1 MQTSLG
7 GGSRAARFVAL
18 GLASVLMAG
27 CSSSTSP
34 SPAAS
39 GGNQSPAATA
49 GGEPVHLGVLVQA
62 GGPGDA
68 VEALAAQYSKDHPDV
83 TVEVSKLP
91 YDNTRERALAD
102 FTAHQGA
109 YDVVGFDYLWVKE
122 YAKGGFLI
130 PIDDLIAK
138 AADQVNKDDFFKAY
152 LDYATVDGKLYGLPW
167 LAAVYMLYYRTD
179 LLAKYGLD
187 VPTTWD
193 EYAATAKTLQEKAG
207 LFGSTFIGKRD
218 DPLVDEFWTIAWSY
232 GAEIFDG
239 HHATIDSPE
248 ALAAFKVW
256 NDIFKT
262 AAPDSLAAD
271 WPTVAASF
279 AQGKSA
285 MMLNF
290 SDTSETLLGSDSTV
304 ADKVGF
310 AAIPAG
316 PTGKLTPNLGGWG
329 MGINADSKN
338 QQAAFDFLTWLLSA
352 DSQKLGLESGG
363 SATRASVLGDP
374 ELQKTYPYFSAAL
387 ENFKNAVPFPQA
399 TNWVDWEAAMAPP
412 MSEALGG
419 QRTLESGLQEA
430 QSRLEAEVVKEFP

>member
-1 MQTSLG
+1 MRTLLG
-7 GGSRAARFVAL
+7 RGSRASRLVAL
-18 GLASVLMAG
+18 GLASVLMAS
-27 CSSSTSP
+27 CS
-34 SPAAS
+34 
-39 GGNQSPAATA
+39 A
-49 GGEPVHLGVLVQA
+49 GGSPVHLGVLVQA

-68 VEALAAQYSKDHPDV
+68 VEALAALYSKDHPNV

-109 YDVVGFDYLWVKE
+109 YDIVGFDYLWVKE
-122 YAKGGFLI
+122 YAKGGFLV
-130 PIDDLIAK
+130 PLDDLIA
-138 AADQVNKDDFFKAY
+138 AASDQVQKGDFFKAY

-179 LLAKYGLD
+179 LLQQYGIS

-193 EYAATAKTLQEKAG
+193 EYAAAAQSLQEKSG

-232 GAEIFDG
+232 GAQIYDG

-256 NDIFKT
+256 DQIYKT

-271 WPTVAASF
+271 WPMAAASF

-290 SDTSETLLGSDSTV
+290 SDTSETILGSDSTV

-310 AAIPAG
+310 AAVPAG
-316 PTGKLTPNLGGWG
+316 PTGNLTPNLGGWG
-329 MGINADSKN
+329 IGINTDSKN

-352 DSQKLGLESGG
+352 DSQKTGLASGG
-363 SATRASVLGDP
+363 SATRASVLGDA
-374 ELQKTYPYFSAAL
+374 ELQQKYPYFSAAL
-387 ENFKNAVPFPQA
+387 ANFENAVPFPQA

-419 QRTLESGLQEA
+419 QRSLESGIQEA
-430 QSRLEAEVVKEFP
+430 QKRLEVEVVKEFP